1 MPTTI
6 EKDKILSLLEV
17 IQNGIVEEN
26 GETNLNLD
34 YAKEIGLSN
43 KEINNLQ
50 QALIETSANDL
61 NEIESES
68 KILEKEILKKDD
80 VIQIDELTASAAK
93 GRHAAPPTKLEK
105 TLKLVFGAIAGVTLA
120 NLIVTDLY
128 KLGAYS
134 ACHKWGK
141 DRPKVKGACKT
152 LGYW

>member
-26 GETNLNLD
+26 GITNLNLD

-43 KEINNLQ
+43 KGINNLQ

-68 KILEKEILKKDD
+68 KYLKRK
-80 VIQIDELTASAAK
+80 
-93 GRHAAPPTKLEK
+93 
-105 TLKLVFGAIAGVTLA
+105 
-120 NLIVTDLY
+120 Y
-128 KLGAYS
+128 
-134 ACHKWGK
+134 
-141 DRPKVKGACKT
+141 
-152 LGYW
+152 

>member
-26 GETNLNLD
+26 GVTNLNLD

-68 KILEKEILKKDD
+68 KIFEKEILK
-80 VIQIDELTASAAK
+80 
-93 GRHAAPPTKLEK
+93 
-105 TLKLVFGAIAGVTLA
+105 
-120 NLIVTDLY
+120 
-128 KLGAYS
+128 
-134 ACHKWGK
+134 
-141 DRPKVKGACKT
+141 
-152 LGYW
+152 